1 MRGEL
6 DVRHADPYARLI
18 QRRGHNT
25 SKVHVM
31 ANRHI
36 TGKTKSTPRASVGS
50 TIGEQYP
57 TGQGREIIQV
67 YEQ

>member
-1 MRGEL
+1 MQGF
-6 DVRHADPYARLI
+6 I

-36 TGKTKSTPRASVGS
+36 TGKTKSTPRASVGRRLANN
-50 TIGEQYP
+50 IQ
-57 TGQGREIIQV
+57 QGKAER
-67 YEQ
+67 